1 MSYYAKLNENGTI
14 TEVKQIIGDFPED
27 QMVSEGYYHYEY
39 IIDIQYDSVTQK
51 TDGTEVVVE
60 GTKVIVRPKVVSKTD
75 LEIYEDK
82 LEQRRLSIPSSTERI
97 EMMAPIIDKIIEWI
111 DLRAVPDD
119 PTSISAV
126 TDEERTFIKSLVGQ
140 VSEKILLTKPE

>member
-1 MSYYAKLNENGTI
+1 MSYYANLDENGNI

-39 IIDIQYDSVTQK
+39 IIDIQYDFATQK

>member
-1 MSYYAKLNENGTI
+1 MSYYAKLNENGTL

-39 IIDIQYDSVTQK
+39 IIDIQYDSATQK

-97 EMMAPIIDKIIEWI
+97 EMMAPIIDNGLIFVQYQMIQ
-111 DLRAVPDD
+111 PQ
-119 PTSISAV
+119 
-126 TDEERTFIKSLVGQ
+126 LVQ
-140 VSEKILLTKPE
+140 LLMKNVLLLKVLLDK

>member
-1 MSYYAKLNENGTI
+1 MSYYAKLDENSNI
-14 TEVKQIIGDFPED
+14 AEVKQIIGDFPED

-39 IIDIQYDSVTQK
+39 ITDIQYDSATQK

-60 GTKVIVRPKVVSKTD
+60 GTKVIVRPKVISKTD

-111 DLRAVPDD
+111 DLRAVPGD

-126 TDEERTFIKSLVGQ
+126 TDEERQFIKDLVSQ
-140 VSEKILLTKPE
+140 VSSKILPTKP

>member
-1 MSYYAKLNENGTI
+1 MSYYAKLDENSNI
-14 TEVKQIIGDFPED
+14 AEVKQIIGDFPED

-39 IIDIQYDSVTQK
+39 ITDIQYDSATQK
-51 TDGTEVVVE
+51 TDGTEVVVN
-60 GTKVIVRPKVVSKTD
+60 GTTVTVRPKVGSKTD

-111 DLRAVPDD
+111 DLRAIPND

-126 TDEERTFIKSLVGQ
+126 TDEERQFIKDLVSQ
-140 VSEKILLTKPE
+140 VSNKILSTKP

>member
-1 MSYYAKLNENGTI
+1 MAYYAKLNENGNI
-14 TEVKQIIGDFPED
+14 SEVKQIIGDFPED

-39 IIDIQYDSVTQK
+39 TMDIQYDSVTQK
-51 TDGTEVVVE
+51 TDGVETVVE
-60 GTKVIVRPKVVSKTD
+60 GNKVTVRPKVVSKTEQD
-75 LEIYEDK
+75 IYEDK

-126 TDEERTFIKSLVGQ
+126 TDEERVFIKSLVGQ

>member
-1 MSYYAKLNENGTI
+1 MSHYAKLDENGNI
-14 TEVKQIIGDFPED
+14 AEVKQIIGDFPED

-39 IIDIQYDSVTQK
+39 ITDIQYDSTTQK
-51 TDGTEVVVE
+51 TDGTEVVVN
-60 GTKVIVRPKVVSKTD
+60 GTTVTVRPKVVSKTD

-111 DLRAVPDD
+111 DLRAIPGD

-126 TDEERTFIKSLVGQ
+126 TDEERQFIKDLVSQ
-140 VSEKILLTKPE
+140 VSNKILSTKP

>member
-1 MSYYAKLNENGTI
+1 MAYYAKLNENGNI
-14 TEVKQIIGDFPED
+14 AEVKQIIGDFPED

-39 IIDIQYDSVTQK
+39 TMDIQYDSATKK
-51 TDGTEVVVE
+51 TDGAETVVE
-60 GTKVIVRPKVVSKTD
+60 GNKVTVRPKVVSKTEQD
-75 LEIYEDK
+75 IYEDK

-126 TDEERTFIKSLVGQ
+126 TDEERVFIKSLVGQ